1 VRTVRTTPLILGI
14 LAEVALLAA
23 LAATVG
29 LSAAG
34 WVLGVA
40 YAVVLNGLLAYGLAG
55 TGDGRLGPADLVT
68 LTRATLVGGVLALV
82 PRDGH
87 STLLVA
93 LVVVAL
99 AGDFLDGWLA
109 RRTGTATDLGAQFDG
124 EVDAFL
130 ILVLCV
136 PVART
141 QGDWVLIIGAAR
153 YAFLVAGAPL
163 PWMRGSL
170 PPRYWRKVVAAIQGI
185 VLAAALIPNRW
196 TGLTLVL
203 ALGLLTESFGRDVLW
218 LWTHRMVNR
227 TPVGSRVLNRH
238 ASTRSR

>member
-14 LAEVALLAA
+14 LAEVALLVA

-40 YAVVLNGLLAYGLAG
+40 YGVILNGLLAYGLAG
-55 TGDGRLGPADLVT
+55 TDDGRLGPADLVT

-87 STLLVA
+87 PTLLVA

-99 AGDFLDGWLA
+99 AGDFLDGWMA
-109 RRTGTATDLGAQFDG
+109 RRTGTVTDLGAQFDG

-185 VLAAALIPNRW
+185 VLGAALIPNRW

-218 LWTHRMVNR
+218 LWTHRTVNR
-227 TPVGSRVLNRH
+227 APVGSRVVNRH